1 MRHFKSWSLVQLGL
15 GLALGG
21 LALFAALR
29 QADGVQLLPTLRQ
42 LHCSW
47 YGLAFLT
54 VLAVSAGKAW
64 RWQVLYPS
72 SAEPLPWR
80 EHFAIL
86 LIAQML
92 NILIPIRLGEVARL
106 GLMQQAR
113 RPLGMTLGTIAAE
126 KAMDLIT
133 TGALLLFTLPFL
145 VWQEARLTALTVLGS
160 GLGLLLG
167 LIMLGLTHTFWLRL
181 LDRCPRPRYPRW
193 AALWERALRLPQA
206 LLAWAGTLSTGRW
219 IGASLLSV
227 GVWAL
232 SLLCIVLVL
241 RAFEIT
247 STLIALLLML
257 AITFTNLL
265 PQPPAML
272 GTVLFVTQ
280 QILTPFGFTPAQGLA
295 IGSALNVVMVLPIAL
310 GGAWSAG
317 IRATRLLTTPA
328 SGRLRQAL
336 GLDVLLRGRRR
347 DS

>member
-1 MRHFKSWSLVQLGL
+1 VIQFSLGL
-15 GLALGG
+15 ILGALAL
-21 LALFAALR
+21 LIALQ
-29 QADGVQLLPTLRQ
+29 QADSVQVLPTLRQ
-42 LHCSW
+42 LHFSW
-47 YGLAFLT
+47 YGLAFLA

-92 NILIPIRLGEVARL
+92 NMLIPIRLGEVARL

-126 KAMDLIT
+126 KALDLIT
-133 TGALLLFTLPFL
+133 TGTLLLVTLPAL

-160 GLGLLLG
+160 GLAVALG
-167 LIMLGLTHTFWLRL
+167 LILLGVTHTFWLRL
-181 LDRCPRPRYPRW
+181 LERWPRPRQPRW
-193 AALWERALRLPQA
+193 AALWERVLRLPQA
-206 LLAWAGTLSTGRW
+206 LLVWAGTLSMTHW
-219 IGASLLSV
+219 IGACILSV

-232 SLLCIVLVL
+232 SLLCIALVL

-247 STLIALLLML
+247 SLLTALLLML

-265 PQPPAML
+265 PQPPAMV

-280 QILTPFGFTPAQGLA
+280 QVLTSFGVAPAQGLA
-295 IGSALNVVMVLPIAL
+295 VGSALNVVMVLPIVL
-310 GGAWSAG
+310 GGAW
-317 IRATRLLTTPA
+317 ATGVRVARLVAHPA
-328 SGRLRQAL
+328 PGRLRRAL
-336 GLDVLLRGRRR
+336 GLDLLVRGRRR
-347 DS
+347 DL